1 MKRIE
6 EAKQNNQIPKI
17 GDIFND
23 HVRFHL
29 CIYLYLILLI
39 LKVCLFS
46 CLK

>member
-23 HVRFHL
+23 HVRFL
-29 CIYLYLILLI
+29 SSFYIIFI
-39 LKVCLFS
+39 VVSIRLFTVT
-46 CLK
+46 